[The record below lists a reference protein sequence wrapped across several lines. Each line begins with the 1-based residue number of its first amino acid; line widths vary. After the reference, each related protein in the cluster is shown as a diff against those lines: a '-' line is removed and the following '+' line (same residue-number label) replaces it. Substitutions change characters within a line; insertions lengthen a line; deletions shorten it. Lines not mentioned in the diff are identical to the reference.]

1 MVTKPPS
8 VLAVLPCRTFY
19 SGMGA
24 ILDNFPK
31 SAWVT
36 PREFSSLF
44 VEDILQ
50 PLGMVMHPDILRN
63 RIVSSDSASIDY
75 AVELILENYDCL
87 HRRLLREFEK
97 TLPFLLTDSYTLE
110 NLFLYTGSHSL
121 ALRIEEHENKSSLLP
136 YTSTYYL

>member
-1 MVTKPPS
+1 MVEKTPHF
-8 VLAVLPCRTFY
+8 LAVLPCKTFY

-24 ILDNFPK
+24 IIDNLPK
-31 SAWVT
+31 STWVS
-36 PREFSSLF
+36 PKEFSSLF

-50 PLGMVMHPDILRN
+50 PMEMVMHPDILRN

-121 ALRIEEHENKSSLLP
+121 ALRIEEHENKSSFLP
-136 YTSTYYL
+136 FTSAYYL